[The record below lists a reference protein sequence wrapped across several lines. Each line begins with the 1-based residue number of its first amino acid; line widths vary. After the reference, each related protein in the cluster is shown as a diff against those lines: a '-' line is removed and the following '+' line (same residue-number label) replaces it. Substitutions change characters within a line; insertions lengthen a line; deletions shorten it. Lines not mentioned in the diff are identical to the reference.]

1 MDSRARECENPAYFV
16 ILAQNCDLGAPTIPQ
31 STDKWRIF
39 VSFVRIV
46 VLFSTILVVN
56 FRSFPLIS
64 VDHVV
69 RDLTETSILLAE
81 TVNAC
86 AYAFL
91 LSLSL
96 TQDGVE
102 IYSFLACDNYKRQ
115 EIGVGEAETSGATAP
130 ECFPEHAQ
138 DPPKRNQKFDF
149 LFRKKCLENV
159 ISLKLKFII
168 PRFRFA
174 LYTLP

>member
-1 MDSRARECENPAYFV
+1 MHWDRVDSRARECENPAYFV

-31 STDKWRIF
+31 STEKWLVF
-39 VSFVRIV
+39 VSFVRVV

-64 VDHVV
+64 VDPVV

-86 AYAFL
+86 AYVFL

-102 IYSFLACDNYKRQ
+102 IYSFLACDN
-115 EIGVGEAETSGATAP
+115 
-130 ECFPEHAQ
+130 
-138 DPPKRNQKFDF
+138 
-149 LFRKKCLENV
+149 
-159 ISLKLKFII
+159 
-168 PRFRFA
+168 
-174 LYTLP
+174 

>member
-16 ILAQNCDLGAPTIPQ
+16 ILAHNCDLGAPTILQ
-31 STDKWRIF
+31 STEKWRIF
-39 VSFVRIV
+39 VSIVRIV

-56 FRSFPLIS
+56 FCFFFFPLFS
-64 VDHVV
+64 VDPVV

-86 AYAFL
+86 NIL

-102 IYSFLACDNYKRQ
+102 SYSFLACDN
-115 EIGVGEAETSGATAP
+115 
-130 ECFPEHAQ
+130 
-138 DPPKRNQKFDF
+138 
-149 LFRKKCLENV
+149 
-159 ISLKLKFII
+159 
-168 PRFRFA
+168 
-174 LYTLP
+174 

>member
-1 MDSRARECENPAYFV
+1 MHVIKISMWLKWAKVLCAHRRVEIDIRNRVDSRARECENPAYFV

-31 STDKWRIF
+31 STEKWRIF

-64 VDHVV
+64 IDPVV

-86 AYAFL
+86 AYGFL
-91 LSLSL
+91 FSLSL

-102 IYSFLACDNYKRQ
+102 IYSFLACDN
-115 EIGVGEAETSGATAP
+115 
-130 ECFPEHAQ
+130 
-138 DPPKRNQKFDF
+138 
-149 LFRKKCLENV
+149 
-159 ISLKLKFII
+159 LKTGN
-168 PRFRFA
+168 RR
-174 LYTLP
+174 

>member
-1 MDSRARECENPAYFV
+1 MDILLEFMASSQSRQQECATLIIRNICCHANNKPKVLAYGKCRVDSRARECENPAYFV

-31 STDKWRIF
+31 STEKWRIF

-86 AYAFL
+86 AYVFL

-102 IYSFLACDNYKRQ
+102 IFSFLACDN
-115 EIGVGEAETSGATAP
+115 
-130 ECFPEHAQ
+130 
-138 DPPKRNQKFDF
+138 
-149 LFRKKCLENV
+149 
-159 ISLKLKFII
+159 
-168 PRFRFA
+168 
-174 LYTLP
+174 

>member
-16 ILAQNCDLGAPTIPQ
+16 ILAQNFDLGAPTIPQ
-31 STDKWRIF
+31 TTEKWRIF

-56 FRSFPLIS
+56 FRSFQLIS

-86 AYAFL
+86 AYVFL

-102 IYSFLACDNYKRQ
+102 IYSFLACDN
-115 EIGVGEAETSGATAP
+115 
-130 ECFPEHAQ
+130 
-138 DPPKRNQKFDF
+138 
-149 LFRKKCLENV
+149 
-159 ISLKLKFII
+159 
-168 PRFRFA
+168 
-174 LYTLP
+174 

>member
-1 MDSRARECENPAYFV
+1 MTTCVRSSINIYINYFLGRNQALVLTRLAYKHRSSGSAFNIHGCSLVCRVDSRARECENPAYFV

-31 STDKWRIF
+31 STEKWRIF
-39 VSFVRIV
+39 VSFVRVV

-64 VDHVV
+64 VDPVV

-86 AYAFL
+86 AYVFL

-96 TQDGVE
+96 TQDGV
-102 IYSFLACDNYKRQ
+102 
-115 EIGVGEAETSGATAP
+115 
-130 ECFPEHAQ
+130 
-138 DPPKRNQKFDF
+138 
-149 LFRKKCLENV
+149 
-159 ISLKLKFII
+159 
-168 PRFRFA
+168 
-174 LYTLP
+174 

>member
-1 MDSRARECENPAYFV
+1 MVYAADSGERLQDHWSSGFV

-31 STDKWRIF
+31 STEKWRIF

-64 VDHVV
+64 VDHVA

-81 TVNAC
+81 TVNAR
-86 AYAFL
+86 AYVFL

-102 IYSFLACDNYKRQ
+102 IYPERFILSWLVITKRQ
-115 EIGVGEAETSGATAP
+115 EIGVDEAETSGATAP

-138 DPPKRNQKFDF
+138 DPLKRKRKFDF
-149 LFRKKCLENV
+149 LFRKKWLENM
-159 ISLKLKFII
+159 SFL
-168 PRFRFA
+168 
-174 LYTLP
+174 

>member
-31 STDKWRIF
+31 STEKWRIF

-69 RDLTETSILLAE
+69 RDLAETSILLAE

-86 AYAFL
+86 AYVFL

-102 IYSFLACDNYKRQ
+102 IYTFSWLVITKRQ
-115 EIGVGEAETSGATAP
+115 EIGVDEAEMSGATAP

-138 DPPKRNQKFDF
+138 DPPKRKRKFDF
-149 LFRKKCLENV
+149 LFRKTWLENM
-159 ISLKLKFII
+159 SFL
-168 PRFRFA
+168 
-174 LYTLP
+174 

>member
-1 MDSRARECENPAYFV
+1 MENPLYGGMFFMLLFISLVLYYITCLTDPGYVPISKYKRVGNTRFLKSDSSNISAESEYIFKAWGNRVDSRARECENPAYFV

-31 STDKWRIF
+31 STEKWCIF

-64 VDHVV
+64 VDPVV

-86 AYAFL
+86 AYVFL
-91 LSLSL
+91 LSLS
-96 TQDGVE
+96 
-102 IYSFLACDNYKRQ
+102 
-115 EIGVGEAETSGATAP
+115 
-130 ECFPEHAQ
+130 
-138 DPPKRNQKFDF
+138 
-149 LFRKKCLENV
+149 
-159 ISLKLKFII
+159 
-168 PRFRFA
+168 
-174 LYTLP
+174 

>member
-1 MDSRARECENPAYFV
+1 M
-16 ILAQNCDLGAPTIPQ
+16 ILPTIPQ
-31 STDKWRIF
+31 STEKWRIF

-64 VDHVV
+64 VDPVV

-81 TVNAC
+81 MVNAC
-86 AYAFL
+86 AYVFL

-102 IYSFLACDNYKRQ
+102 IYSFLACDN
-115 EIGVGEAETSGATAP
+115 
-130 ECFPEHAQ
+130 
-138 DPPKRNQKFDF
+138 
-149 LFRKKCLENV
+149 
-159 ISLKLKFII
+159 
-168 PRFRFA
+168 
-174 LYTLP
+174 

>member
-16 ILAQNCDLGAPTIPQ
+16 ILGQNCDLGALTIPQ
-31 STDKWRIF
+31 STEKWRIF
-39 VSFVRIV
+39 VSLVRVV

-64 VDHVV
+64 VDPVV

-86 AYAFL
+86 AYVFL

-102 IYSFLACDNYKRQ
+102 IYSFLACDN
-115 EIGVGEAETSGATAP
+115 
-130 ECFPEHAQ
+130 
-138 DPPKRNQKFDF
+138 
-149 LFRKKCLENV
+149 
-159 ISLKLKFII
+159 
-168 PRFRFA
+168 
-174 LYTLP
+174 